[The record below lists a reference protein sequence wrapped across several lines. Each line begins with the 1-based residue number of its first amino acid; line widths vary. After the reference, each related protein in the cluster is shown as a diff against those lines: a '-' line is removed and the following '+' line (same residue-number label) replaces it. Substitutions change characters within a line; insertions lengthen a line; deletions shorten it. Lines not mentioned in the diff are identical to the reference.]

1 MKNFIRLFSLII
13 LFTGFASAQ
22 VAPVIDIA
30 LNVTDGTAS
39 KELRFGLHPTATDGI
54 DVSLGE
60 TEQPPPPPTGIFD
73 ARFIG
78 DDIGITTMG
87 QGLVKDHR
95 FGYDTTRG
103 LRIHETKS
111 S

>member
-1 MKNFIRLFSLII
+1 MKNFISLFSLII
-13 LFTGFASAQ
+13 LFTEFASVQ
-22 VAPVIDIA
+22 VTPVVDIP
-30 LNVTDGTAS
+30 LNVTGGTAS

-54 DVSLGE
+54 YVSLGE
-60 TEQPPPPPTGIFD
+60 TEQPPPPTGIFD

-78 DDIGITTMG
+78 DNIGITTMG
-87 QGLVKDHR
+87 EGLVKDYR

-103 LRIHETKS
+103 QRIHETKS